1 MDGDSTQSLRDIAA
15 ALGVTWKRSRK
26 RLPPS
31 SNAKFVE
38 LVFDLRSHILP
49 KEELCIDENLQGS
62 RPDIRLLGGCL
73 SKLATR
79 GGSHGEDLDEKF
91 RAVDQDRRSRWCD
104 LDEDE
109 VEECEGHCAVGES
122 AVGKEE
128 KEAQTEA
135 DMTNMKMVIGPEGL
149 FGVVEQTACHCLM
162 LELQSLVPVGLDEY
176 ECRMGD
182 YIPLEVS
189 DTAVDLEGGLEDSLG
204 KFGEQVRY
212 NMNTVCDMQR
222 GIISNL
228 AKVGDLLDEALK
240 IDGCVACGF
249 QQEEASSGLFFF
261 TEPPDG
267 CELRELRESQDRIS
281 LLMGSMCTAACEHLP
296 GTRSVDSEFLS
307 FGPPRK
313 CQDPGD
319 SSTLVVEASPQWAD
333 TPTAVMEKAAAI
345 RSAPPEYLAGF
356 EEQEL
361 DDYDVILNEIF
372 ARPSSKTTY
381 IAALQ
386 EVHCLCGDHVDDVC
400 GLLTIPMT
408 WLELKRAIVARVM
421 KLDGECSLLDVISEI
436 RSEM

>member
-1 MDGDSTQSLRDIAA
+1 MDGGSSQSLQAIAA
-15 ALGVTWKRSRK
+15 ALGVTWRRSRK

-31 SNAKFVE
+31 SKAKFVE
-38 LVFDLRSHILP
+38 LLFDLRSHILP

-104 LDEDE
+104 LDEE
-109 VEECEGHCAVGES
+109 EGKECEDHCAVGES
-122 AVGKEE
+122 AADREE

-135 DMTNMKMVIGPEGL
+135 DMTNMEMVIGPDGL
-149 FGVVEQTACHCLM
+149 LGVVEQTACHCLM

-182 YIPLEVS
+182 YIPLEDS
-189 DTAVDLEGGLEDSLG
+189 DTGVDLEGGLEDSLS
-204 KFGEQVRY
+204 KFGEQVRH

-228 AKVGDLLDEALK
+228 AKMGELLDEALK
-240 IDGCVACGF
+240 IDGCVACGS

-296 GTRSVDSEFLS
+296 G
-307 FGPPRK
+307 
-313 CQDPGD
+313 D
-319 SSTLVVEASPQWAD
+319 SSLSVVEDSPQWAG

-345 RSAPPEYLAGF
+345 RGAPPEYLAGF

-361 DDYDVILNEIF
+361 GDYGIILNEIF

-421 KLDGECSLLDVISEI
+421 KLDGEFSLLDVISEI